1 MVEDLKWPQLQGK
14 IKLFATYDH
23 GLPRTTEIQPYFD
36 NIWFPET
43 SNTSILKD
51 STGPMIVQKS
61 CLPRHPERVVI
72 TPTTSLQLF
81 LEMDLHLKAHAQSPN
96 ASTTKSITN
105 QDTTRKQ
112 QAIVICGFA
121 AIGKS
126 TFKAACDKAYDGERV
141 IDLDSSLFP
150 KGPTWPQNYLQAIR
164 ERLSEKC
171 ILMISTHKVIY
182 SQLLEEGVDLILVY
196 PKRELRAE
204 WLERIRKREADAGS
218 NAAASICGV
227 VNDRWDGWISEYGEQ
242 EQCLKYEMSE
252 GEYLQEAVDEVVYQF
267 YEGFELKN

>member
-1 MVEDLKWPQLQGK
+1 
-14 IKLFATYDH
+14 
-23 GLPRTTEIQPYFD
+23 
-36 NIWFPET
+36 
-43 SNTSILKD
+43 
-51 STGPMIVQKS
+51 MIVQKS
-61 CLPRHPERVVI
+61 CQPRHPEHVVI

-81 LEMDLHLKAHAQSPN
+81 LEMDLHLKAHAQTTD

-105 QDTTRKQ
+105 RRAPIKQ
-112 QAIVICGFA
+112 KAIVICGFA

-126 TFKAACDKAYDGERV
+126 TFKTACDAAYDGDRV

-150 KGPTWPQNYLQAIR
+150 KGPAWPHNYLDAIR

-204 WLERIRKREADAGS
+204 WLERIRTREADAGTD
-218 NAAASICGV
+218 AAASICHV
-227 VNDRWDGWISEYGEQ
+227 VNDRWDGWISEYDEQ
-242 EQCLKYEMSE
+242 KECLRYEMSE
-252 GEYLQEAVDEVVYQF
+252 GEYLQGAVDEVVHHF
-267 YEGFELKN
+267 YEGFKSSDKDKDELVEG